1 MSDLTGPEK
10 RAFERLL
17 AMGGGYILD
26 FSNRTFSEFV
36 MDSTGRDI
44 YDARYDFGSGSKA
57 NRLRGF
63 WKEEPNHIVAQLMG
77 ELLDHAV
84 QTGTRQETDS
94 QLAACRRI
102 TARLSQILQP

>member
-10 RAFERLL
+10 RALERVL

-44 YDARYDFGSGSKA
+44 YDARYDCGSGSKA
-57 NRLRGF
+57 NRLRGSATAVVPRS
-63 WKEEPNHIVAQLMG
+63 EEHTSESSHTVISY
-77 ELLDHAV
+77 AV
-84 QTGTRQETDS
+84 FCLKKKKNTKI
-94 QLAACRRI
+94 LRRWHSI
-102 TARLSQILQP
+102 AS